1 MVESG
6 ASADSINSDSVI
18 VSGVGATSGGMTSG
32 AGLGLGGGDAT
43 GAEGSSSSIK
53 AGVVDAREAL
63 GSA

>member
-1 MVESG
+1 MAESG
-6 ASADSINSDSVI
+6 ASADLINSTSVI

-32 AGLGLGGGDAT
+32 AGLDLGGGDAT
-43 GAEGSSSSIK
+43 VVAGSSSSIT